1 MQKGE
6 KRGVAAGRRARSNS
20 QERQSFTF
28 FLDPVL
34 VERARRE
41 IGERDM
47 VRSIEA
53 ALLAAIDYQLW
64 VREVSRGKEGV
75 RS

>member
-1 MQKGE
+1 MTRNGE
-6 KRGVAAGRRARSNS
+6 RPAATRRVRANS
-20 QERQSFTF
+20 PDRQSFTF
-28 FLDPVL
+28 LLDPGL

-41 IGERDM
+41 VGERDM

-64 VREVSRGKEGV
+64 VREVSRGKENL
-75 RS
+75 